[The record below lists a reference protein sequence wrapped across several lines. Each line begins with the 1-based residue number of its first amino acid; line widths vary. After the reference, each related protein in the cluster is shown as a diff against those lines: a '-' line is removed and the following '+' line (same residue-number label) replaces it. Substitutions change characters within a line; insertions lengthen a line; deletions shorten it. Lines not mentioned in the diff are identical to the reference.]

1 MSGAIKVIIEL
12 IKYLPALIEAIR
24 VLIQL
29 FKEQGRE
36 KTVAQVKGV
45 RDYYRAKEK
54 LENA

>member
-1 MSGAIKVIIEL
+1 MGGALKIILEIL
-12 IKYLPALIEAIR
+12 KYLPAIIEALR

-36 KTVAQVKGV
+36 ATVAQVKGV

-54 LENA
+54 LDA

>member
-1 MSGAIKVIIEL
+1 MGGAIKVIIEL